1 MTTQTN
7 SDEQFSQWF
16 EDAFPERMYKD
27 KQEREL
33 LMVSTWLAW
42 RAVQENQLKI
52 IMVFT

>member
-42 RAVQENQLKI
+42 RDSRRIEKENSDD
-52 IMVFT
+52 